1 MVSLGAIDKSTT
13 TKIRI
18 LRKYLLSEKIIK
30 IIKKKKKSLYVPND
44 QDFFSLLQINDAFSG
59 QEVQFKKKGYVF
71 KSVVGFLAY
80 SYTYK

>member
-13 TKIRI
+13 TKICI
-18 LRKYLLSEKIIK
+18 LRKYLLSQKIIK
-30 IIKKKKKSLYVPND
+30 IIKKKSLYVPND

-71 KSVVGFLAY
+71 KSGVGFLAY

>member
-30 IIKKKKKSLYVPND
+30 IIKKKKSLCVPND

>member
-30 IIKKKKKSLYVPND
+30 IIKKKKSLYVPND

-71 KSVVGFLAY
+71 KSGVGFLAY